1 MRVAVLIVNW
11 NGGDLLTRCLESLEQ
26 QRRRPDHVIV
36 VDNAS
41 SDDSLKRARHLLKDV
56 ELIQLPS
63 NVGFARGNNLA
74 AHAARQ
80 FDALALLNPDAVAEP
95 GWLEALVRAAE
106 RHPET
111 ASFASRMLLASTPL
125 YLDGAGDSYHVS
137 GRAWRNGHRILSTT
151 WPAEDAEVFGPC
163 AAAALYRREAFDEVG
178 GFDEQYFCYFE
189 DVDLAFR
196 LRLRGYRL
204 AVRACRRRQSRGLGA
219 ERIPERLRGLSR
231 RAECSVDLRQEHA
244 GPAVVDVPSAAHRL
258 ERGRAAVLSVARSGE
273 GGLAGQVRR
282 PARSSRRA
290 QAPQARATRPAG
302 RCLDAA
308 ARVQT
313 RRARALSRALLEA
326 DLARHPYSEEGRKAE
341 RREGEKGKGRL
352 SAFRLSAFQP
362 YSDVARRQT
371 QRVSV

>member
-41 SDDSLKRARHLLKDV
+41 SDDSLKRAAHLLKDI

-63 NVGFARGNNLA
+63 NAGFARGNNLA
-74 AHAARQ
+74 ARAARQ

-95 GWLEALVRAAE
+95 GWLDELVRAAE
-106 RHPET
+106 RHPDT
-111 ASFASRMLLASTPL
+111 ASFASQMLLASTPQ

-163 AAAALYRREAFDEVG
+163 AAAALYRREAFDEAG

-196 LRLRGYRL
+196 LRLRGYRSL
-204 AVRACRRRQSRGLGA
+204 YVPAAVVRHVGSALSGYRSDFAVYHGERNAVWTFVKNMPGPLLWMYLPQHIVLNVAALLFYPSRGQGKVVWRA
-219 ERIPERLRGLSR
+219 KFDALRGLPAVLRRRKLEQLGRRVDAWTLR
-231 RAECSVDLRQEHA
+231 RAFR
-244 GPAVVDVPSAAHRL
+244 
-258 ERGRAAVLSVARSGE
+258 RGA
-273 GGLAGQVRR
+273 LA
-282 PARSSRRA
+282 PYL
-290 QAPQARATRPAG
+290 G
-302 RCLDAA
+302 R
-308 ARVQT
+308 
-313 RRARALSRALLEA
+313 
-326 DLARHPYSEEGRKAE
+326 YS
-341 RREGEKGKGRL
+341 
-352 SAFRLSAFQP
+352 
-362 YSDVARRQT
+362 RQT
-371 QRVSV
+371 